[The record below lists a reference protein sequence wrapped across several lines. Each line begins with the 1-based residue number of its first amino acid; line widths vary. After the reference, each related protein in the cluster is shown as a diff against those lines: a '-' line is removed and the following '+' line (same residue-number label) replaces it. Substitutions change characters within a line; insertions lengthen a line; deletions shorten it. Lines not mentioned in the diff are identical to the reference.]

1 VLANGRV
8 VSDSSPE
15 TLSDDAIELL
25 RETEEAD
32 MVASDVAPGE
42 PTEQSIEAIVPEVK
56 PKNSGKL
63 IDEEA
68 RNKGRVPKKLVF
80 EYLKYF
86 GPLMVTVVLV
96 LISML
101 SKVSE

>member
-15 TLSDDAIELL
+15 ALSDDAIELL
-25 RETEEAD
+25 RETEETD
-32 MVASDVAPGE
+32 MVARDVASGEPGE
-42 PTEQSIEAIVPEVK
+42 QPIEAIVPEAK
-56 PKNSGKL
+56 PRDSGKL
-63 IDEEA
+63 IAEEA

-80 EYLKYF
+80 EYLMYF
-86 GPLMVTVVLV
+86 GPLMITVVLV

-101 SKVSE
+101 RKVSE